1 MVLFDIDGTLLHAGA
16 LPRRAF
22 GEALRE
28 TFGTVATVDD
38 HPFAGKTDPQIARE
52 VLRAAGIVDRE
63 IEAGLPALFDA
74 YLTRLQLGLGVKGD
88 APRVL
93 PGVVALLDA
102 LCADRGVV
110 LGLLTGNL
118 ARGAELKLEAAGL
131 GGRFAF
137 GAYGSD
143 SAQRPHLPAFALAR
157 AEASGVRVG
166 SLVVV
171 GDTPLDVACGRAAG
185 ARTVAVATGG
195 FGVEELTACGADVV
209 LHDFED
215 TTRAVA
221 ALLG

>member
-1 MVLFDIDGTLLHAGA
+1 M
-16 LPRRAF
+16 
-22 GEALRE
+22 
-28 TFGTVATVDD
+28 DD

-52 VLRAAGIVDRE
+52 VLGAAGIAERE

-74 YLTRLQLGLGVKGD
+74 YLTRLHLGLGAEED

-93 PGVVALLDA
+93 PGVVKLLDA
-102 LCADRGVV
+102 LDGHGRVV

-131 GGRFAF
+131 DGRFAF

-143 SAQRPHLPAFALAR
+143 SAHRPDLPSFAVAR
-157 AEASGVRVG
+157 ARASGVRVE

-195 FGVEELTACGADVV
+195 FGVADLTACGADVV
-209 LHDFED
+209 LRDFED
-215 TTRAVA
+215 TTRTLA